1 MQLANFIAVQPLQH
15 ILRQPGGV
23 IVKISWPLATPIT
36 RVQ

>member
-23 IVKISWPLATPIT
+23 IVKNKLAAGDAIT